1 MASAPLLQAALDGVD
16 ELSGP
21 LVLDFGGV
29 TFMDSSGL
37 QVLLAASLKRGGTPG
52 SVIVRNP
59 SAQVIRV
66 LQITDLG
73 SLLEAPDSG
82 AKPSPT

>member
-1 MASAPLLQAALDGVD
+1 MASAPLLQAALDGVGA
-16 ELSGP
+16 LSGP
-21 LVLDFGGV
+21 LVLDFSGV

-37 QVLLAASLKRGGTPG
+37 QVLIATSLKRGGVPG

-73 SLLEAPDSG
+73 SLLEPPDNG
-82 AKPSPT
+82 AMRSP

>member
-1 MASAPLLQAALDGVD
+1 MASAPLLQAALEGVGA
-16 ELSGP
+16 LSGP
-21 LVLDFGGV
+21 LVIDFSGV

-37 QVLLAASLKRGGTPG
+37 QVLLATSLKHGSVPG

-73 SLLEAPDSG
+73 SLLEVPDNG
-82 AKPSPT
+82 TTHSP